1 MPVQMSNAYAHA
13 LDAII
18 RALIVERRMDKGP
31 EAFDPASARFAGLL
45 NHLFD
50 TRRGPSGRPYTLA
63 EVSKGTGGKLSS
75 GYISLLRRGG
85 IVMPPADRVQALA
98 DFFGV
103 DVGYFTGRQPASPAR
118 ESEVDEVLRRALA
131 DPLVRQIALRAS
143 EYGPAEQA
151 FVLSVIESADALLG
165 QRSGAEQSSDT
176 ATPLPPDT
184 GTADKGTNSTTEDR

>member
-1 MPVQMSNAYAHA
+1 MQMSNACAHA
-13 LDAII
+13 SDAII

-63 EVSKGTGGKLSS
+63 EVSKGTGGKLSP

-103 DVGYFTGRQPASPAR
+103 DVGYFTGREPASPAR
-118 ESEVDEVLRRALA
+118 ESEIDEALRRALA
-131 DPLVRQIALRAS
+131 DPLVRRIALRTA

-151 FVLSVIESADALLG
+151 FVLSVIESADMLLG
-165 QRSGAEQSSDT
+165 QRSGAEQPRDT
-176 ATPLPPDT
+176 AVPLST
-184 GTADKGTNSTTEDR
+184 GMGTADKGTSSTTEDR